1 MPAGRPPGKTGH
13 VEPLDGGH
21 EDKRRLRIILETVA
35 GERSVQEACEQLGVS
50 EARFHVLRR
59 QALQAALDGLA
70 PGAAGRPRRVE
81 EVDTDRVRELEHEVA
96 ELKVD
101 LQAALV
107 RTEIALTMPHLLRDA
122 LGRSKKKTP
131 PRKRRKDR
139 LDPGG
144 SSDTAG
150 DWSGS

>member
-1 MPAGRPPGKTGH
+1 
-13 VEPLDGGH
+13 VDPLEGPNA
-21 EDKRRLRIILETVA
+21 DKRRLRIILETVA
-35 GERSVQEACEQLGVS
+35 GERSVKEACEQLGVS

-70 PGAAGRPRRVE
+70 PGVAGRPRKADAPESTRVQ
-81 EVDTDRVRELEHEVA
+81 ELKQEVA

-122 LGRSKKKTP
+122 LGRSKKNAP
-131 PRKRRKDR
+131 FRKRRKR
-139 LDPGG
+139 RQEPGDSTSTAAD
-144 SSDTAG
+144 SSE
-150 DWSGS
+150 S

>member
-13 VEPLDGGH
+13 VEPLEGAN

-81 EVDTDRVRELEHEVA
+81 EVDSERVRELEHEVA

-122 LGRSKKKTP
+122 LGRSKKNSTA
-131 PRKRRKDR
+131 RKGRGKRPDG
-139 LDPGG
+139 GG
-144 SSDTAG
+144 SSGTTD